1 MSDNK
6 NHTYIIAEAGVNH
19 NGDINLAY
27 KLIDAAKEC
36 GVDCVKFQTFKT
48 ENLVTKTAKKA
59 DYQVENTKNNDSQFA
74 MLKKLE
80 LSFDEFR
87 SLKEYCDKIG
97 IEFLST
103 PFDKDSVDLLE
114 KLGVSKYKLSS
125 GDITNKPLLE
135 YIAQK
140 NKPIILS
147 TGMCTMDEV
156 EEAVTWIEEA
166 GNKQIT
172 LLHCTSNYPTPYSD
186 VNMDAMITLDKAFPY
201 PTGYSDHTQGIIIPI
216 MAVAMG
222 ATVIEKHFT
231 LDKNLPGPD
240 HKASLDVAELKEMVL
255 AIRNIETAKGNGDK
269 KPAESELS
277 TRDVARKSIIV
288 NKDLKKGDVL
298 TEHDLDVKRP
308 GTGIAPKNMD
318 ILIGKKLNK
327 DLSIES
333 VISFEDVE

>member
-48 ENLVTKTAKKA
+48 EKLVTKTAKKA
-59 DYQVENTKNNDSQFA
+59 NYQVENTKNNDSQFT

-80 LSFDEFR
+80 LSFEDFKN
-87 SLKEYCDKIG
+87 LKDYCDRIE

-186 VNMDAMITLDKAFPY
+186 VNMNAMITLDKAFPY

-216 MAVAMG
+216 MAVSMG

-231 LDKNLPGPD
+231 LDKNMEGPD
-240 HKASLDVAELKEMVL
+240 HKASLDVGELKGMVS
-255 AIRNIETAKGNGDK
+255 AIRNIEAAKGNGDK

-277 TRDVARKSIIV
+277 TRDVARKSVVAAKEI
-288 NKDLKKGDVL
+288 KKGQVIHK
-298 TEHDLDVKRP
+298 EDLCLKRP
-308 GTGIAPKNMD
+308 GNGILPKE
-318 ILIGKKLNK
+318 IEKIIGKTATTDIDEDMKLT
-327 DLSIES
+327 IEM
-333 VISFEDVE
+333 FE

>member
-36 GVDCVKFQTFKT
+36 GVDCIKFQTFKT

-59 DYQVENTKNNDSQFA
+59 DYQVENTKNNDSQFS

-80 LSFDEFR
+80 LSYEDFK

-97 IEFLST
+97 IEFMST

-156 EEAVTWIEEA
+156 QEAVSWIEAA

-172 LLHCTSNYPTPYSD
+172 LLHCTSNYPTPYCD
-186 VNMDAMITLDKAFPY
+186 VNMNAMLTLDKAFPY

-216 MAVAMG
+216 MAVSMG

-231 LDKNLPGPD
+231 LDKNMEGPD
-240 HKASLDVAELKEMVL
+240 HKASLDVNELKEMVK
-255 AIRNIETAKGNGDK
+255 AIRDIESAKGSGEK

-298 TEHDLDVKRP
+298 TEQDLDVKRP
-308 GTGIAPKNMD
+308 GTGIAPKN
-318 ILIGKKLNK
+318 ITSFIGKKINK

-333 VISFEDVE
+333 VISFEDVD

>member
-59 DYQVENTKNNDSQFA
+59 DYQIENTKNNDSQFT

-80 LSFDEFR
+80 LSYEDFK

-97 IEFLST
+97 IEFMST

-135 YIAQK
+135 YIAKK

-156 EEAVTWIEEA
+156 EEAVSWIEEA

-172 LLHCTSNYPTPYSD
+172 LLHCTSNYPTPYCD
-186 VNMDAMITLDKAFPY
+186 VNMNAMLTLDKAFPY

-216 MAVAMG
+216 MAVSMG

-231 LDKNLPGPD
+231 LDKNMEGPD
-240 HKASLDVAELKEMVL
+240 HKASLDVNELREMVK
-255 AIRNIETAKGNGDK
+255 AIRDIESAKGSGEK
-269 KPAESELS
+269 KPSDSELS
-277 TRDVARKSIIV
+277 TRDVARKSIVASREI
-288 NKDLKKGDVL
+288 KKGHVI
-298 TEHDLDVKRP
+298 TREDLCLKRP
-308 GTGIAPKNMD
+308 GDGILPKEID
-318 ILIGKKLNK
+318 KIIGKTAVTNIGEDMKLT
-327 DLSIES
+327 IEM
-333 VISFEDVE
+333 FE

>member
-1 MSDNK
+1 MNGN

-27 KLIDAAKEC
+27 KLIDAAREC

-48 ENLVTKTAKKA
+48 ENLVTRTAKKA
-59 DYQVENTKNNDSQFA
+59 DYQVENTKNNDSQFS

-80 LSFDEFR
+80 LSFEDFKN
-87 SLKEYCDKIG
+87 LKEYCDRIG

-114 KLGVSKYKLSS
+114 RLGVSKYKLSS

-135 YIAQK
+135 YIAKK
-140 NKPIILS
+140 NKPVILS
-147 TGMCTMDEV
+147 TGMCTMEEV
-156 EEAVTWIEEA
+156 QEAVSWIEAA

-172 LLHCTSNYPTPYSD
+172 LLHCTSNYPTPYCD
-186 VNMDAMITLDKAFPY
+186 VNMNAMLTLDKAFPY

-216 MAVAMG
+216 MAVSMG

-231 LDKNLPGPD
+231 LDKNMEGPD
-240 HKASLDVAELKEMVL
+240 HKASLDVNELKEMVN
-255 AIRNIETAKGNGDK
+255 AIRDIESARGTGEK

-277 TRDVARKSIIV
+277 TREVARKSIIV

-298 TEHDLDVKRP
+298 TLDDLDVKRP
-308 GTGIAPKNMD
+308 GTGIAPKN
-318 ILIGKKLNK
+318 IEKLTGRKLIKNLPA
-327 DLSIES
+327 ES